1 MTYNNNKISFQKNI
15 IILKKYGIFGKR
27 KRLSIFIKIRDK
39 YISYNIRNLWK
50 FEENRKKRVKKF
62 KKKRHYKTINKT
74 LNKSLILRKM

>member
-1 MTYNNNKISFQKNI
+1 M

-27 KRLSIFIKIRDK
+27 ERLSIFIKIRDK

-62 KKKRHYKTINKT
+62 KKKKT
-74 LNKSLILRKM
+74 L

>member
-1 MTYNNNKISFQKNI
+1 M

-27 KRLSIFIKIRDK
+27 ERLSIFIKIRDK

-62 KKKRHYKTINKT
+62 KKKKDTIRQLTKH
-74 LNKSLILRKM
+74 

>member
-1 MTYNNNKISFQKNI
+1 MTYNNNKISFQKNM

-27 KRLSIFIKIRDK
+27 ERLSIFIKIRDK